1 MKLKKV
7 ELINRIVELQEKQ
20 CSNYEIDALQTEN
33 DSLTVQKE
41 QLIKEKKTLKSELDG
56 KNKTIDGKNKII
68 NDKNK
73 TIDKYEKIMTEQA
86 LEITKAEARAN
97 DSEVLNEQFKEELDN
112 NVTTIETLRKM
123 TCVSIIVAVIA
134 VAATIMAV
142 VL

>member
-1 MKLKKV
+1 MERENLMKMKKV

-41 QLIKEKKTLKSELDG
+41 QLIKEKKTLKSELEG
-56 KNKTIDGKNKII
+56 
-68 NDKNK
+68 KNK
-73 TIDKYEKIMTEQA
+73 TIDKYKKIINDQTI
-86 LEITKAEARAN
+86 EITKSEARAN
-97 DSEVLNEQFKEELDN
+97 DLEVLNEQFKEEIDN

-134 VAATIMAV
+134 VAATIMAI

>member
-1 MKLKKV
+1 MERENLMKMKKV

-56 KNKTIDGKNKII
+56 KNKTIDKYKKII
-68 NDKNK
+68 A
-73 TIDKYEKIMTEQA
+73 EQA
-86 LEITKAEARAN
+86 QEITKAEARAN
-97 DSEVLNEQFKEELDN
+97 DSEILNEQFKEELDN

>member
-20 CSNYEIDALQTEN
+20 CSKYEIDALQTEN

-56 KNKTIDGKNKII
+56 KNKTIDKYKKII
-68 NDKNK
+68 A
-73 TIDKYEKIMTEQA
+73 EQA